1 VIIVALMGGLG
12 NQLFQYAAGRRLA
25 ADTGRPLKL
34 DLTAY
39 ESDTRRSYSLAPFN
53 TCQEVATREE
63 IRRVKPSLEEA
74 VSGWWP
80 ARLLRNRRYAK
91 TWIRER
97 TPYVY
102 DAGLMRAARETPD
115 VHLEGYWANELYFTP
130 IEPVIRREFTLTPEP
145 DGENLTAARAIASTT
160 SVCLHV
166 RRGDYATD
174 PATRQFHGLAPLSYY
189 ERAVARLTETVTDAH
204 FFIFSDDP
212 AWVKEHLRL
221 TRPATCVTHNGAGK
235 DYEDLRLMA
244 SCRHH
249 IIANSSF
256 SWWGAW
262 LARSPG
268 QIVIAPA
275 KWLNAPGIDT
285 SRATPAGWIRL

>member
-25 ADTGRPLKL
+25 SDTGRPLKL
-34 DLTAY
+34 DLTTY
-39 ESDTRRSYSLAPFN
+39 ESDTRRSYRLGPFN
-53 TCQEVATREE
+53 TCQDVATREE
-63 IRRVKPSLEEA
+63 IRRVKPSLEDA
-74 VSGWWP
+74 GRGWWP

-91 TWIRER
+91 TWLRER

-102 DAGLMRAARETPD
+102 DAGLMGAARETQD
-115 VHLEGYWANELYFTP
+115 VHLEGYWANELYFKP
-130 IEPVIRREFTLTPEP
+130 IEPVIRRELTLTSEP
-145 DGENLTAARAIASTT
+145 DGENLTAARAMASTT

-166 RRGDYATD
+166 RRGDYASD
-174 PATRQFHGLAPLSYY
+174 PATRQFHGLMPLSYY
-189 ERAVARLTETVTDAH
+189 EQAVARLMETVTDPH
-204 FFIFSDDP
+204 FFVFSDDP

-221 TRPATCVTHNGAGK
+221 QRPVTYVTHNGAGT

-262 LARSPG
+262 LARSPA

-275 KWLNAPGIDT
+275 QWLVQPGIDT
-285 SRATPAGWIRL
+285 TGATPAEWIRL